1 MHAERD
7 PCRCLAVLGE
17 GQDPGLGFQHRSKGI
32 RKWRPSGFLPT
43 IADNVQRVVCINV
56 GLGISFM

>member
-1 MHAERD
+1 MCAERD
-7 PCRCLAVLGE
+7 PCRCPAMLGE

-32 RKWRPSGFLPT
+32 LKWLPSGFLQT
-43 IADNVQRVVCINV
+43 IADNVQCVVCINV

>member
-1 MHAERD
+1 M
-7 PCRCLAVLGE
+7 LGE

-32 RKWRPSGFLPT
+32 LKWLPSGFLQT